1 MELGRPAGRTIGG
14 LPVPGAVPLTSH
26 AESRCL
32 SLLDMDMPKSDDY
45 ARTSVRLTMWGC
57 LAGLAVALAVPVYMV
72 VAVLLGGMPT
82 P

>member
-1 MELGRPAGRTIGG
+1 
-14 LPVPGAVPLTSH
+14 
-26 AESRCL
+26 
-32 SLLDMDMPKSDDY
+32 MPKSDDY